1 MTNILIVGGIILY
14 KKIVIYFLLSVF
26 LLTSCSN
33 NEEKSNQTELLLYT
47 SVYPIQFVI
56 EQITGD
62 EATVRSIYPP
72 GVDAHTYE
80 PTTKEVTAIANA
92 DAFIFIGGGMENFA
106 ETAAEAL
113 QKQNVQLVELSK
125 QKKLFISSQTGEE
138 ANNTNK
144 DLDPHIWLDPA
155 KMIEISELIKD
166 LLIELSPNNE
176 EAFTH
181 NFSNLKNELEELDKA
196 YQNVL
201 MEKEHKE
208 LLVTHAAY
216 GYWENRYGIEQIAIS
231 GLSSSD
237 EPSQK
242 ELANIARFALDKD
255 IHYVLFEQTSSS
267 RIGTIIQEYIQA
279 EKLYIHPLEV
289 LTEEDIKNNETYLTL
304 MYKNLDML
312 DKATK

>member
-1 MTNILIVGGIILY
+1 MSGGGIMLY
-14 KKIVIYFLLSVF
+14 KKKLIYFLLGLLF
-26 LLTSCSN
+26 LTECSN
-33 NEEKSNQTELLLYT
+33 HHKDDELNNRELLLYT
-47 SVYPIQFVI
+47 SVYPIQFVT
-56 EQITGD
+56 EQIAGD
-62 EATVRSIYPP
+62 VATVKSIYPP

-80 PTTKEVTAIANA
+80 PTTKEITAIANA
-92 DAFIFIGGGMENFA
+92 NAFIFIGGGMESFA
-106 ETAAEAL
+106 KTAAEAL
-113 QKQNVQLVELSK
+113 RSQHVHLVELSSYSELFLTSN
-125 QKKLFISSQTGEE
+125 KKEAVNE
-138 ANNTNK
+138 AN
-144 DLDPHIWLDPA
+144 LDPHIWLNRLR
-155 KMIEISELIKD
+155 MVQIGEIIKD
-166 LLIELSPNNE
+166 VLIELSPQNE
-176 EAFTH
+176 EKFTH
-181 NFSNLKNELEELDKA
+181 NFLELKEELTKLDESFEST
-196 YQNVL
+196 L
-201 MEKEHKE
+201 MSKEQKE
-208 LLVTHAAY
+208 VLVTHAAY

-279 EKLYIHPLEV
+279 EKLYIHQLEV